1 MSHSSN
7 GDEPS
12 ETNMEEILETPQ
24 SMDAA
29 INESPAPPLADVQ
42 ASVEA
47 LLYASGEPLS
57 TRDLRKLLPE
67 SGDLVRPALD
77 KLREVYQEE
86 GRGLQLVEVAG
97 GFQITT
103 RPEVHEVVSRLVAS
117 PKPARLSLQALET
130 LAVIAYRQPITV
142 PEIMDLRGVRSP
154 GVVRTL
160 LEKKLVRIVGR
171 KSVVGRPLMYGTTQE
186 FLLRFGLK
194 DVKDLPQL
202 KDMSEVFGEDVA
214 QQLEVLEGLPAVDRE
229 TLEAPVDDTADRA
242 DASSEVVDVAAD
254 IESESEI
261 ESETAPDT
269 VYTDDTDD
277 DTRSE

>member
-1 MSHSSN
+1 LTVESYLP
-7 GDEPS
+7 EELPS
-12 ETNMEEILETPQ
+12 L
-24 SMDAA
+24 
-29 INESPAPPLADVQ
+29 PLSEVQ
-42 ASVEA
+42 ASIEA

-67 SGDLVRPALD
+67 ADEQVRPALE
-77 KLREVYQEE
+77 KLREDYQEE

-130 LAVIAYRQPITV
+130 LAVIAYRQPVTV

-160 LEKKLVRIVGR
+160 LEKKLVRITGR
-171 KSVVGRPLMYGTTQE
+171 KNVVGRPLMYGTTQE

-214 QQLEVLEGLPAVDRE
+214 QQLEVLEGLPGVDPSSIEVVPLPEAEAEAE
-229 TLEAPVDDTADRA
+229 TEVEGEPETASEVDDDEAA
-242 DASSEVVDVAAD
+242 AAAAAAD
-254 IESESEI
+254 
-261 ESETAPDT
+261 
-269 VYTDDTDD
+269 DDEADD
-277 DTRSE
+277 DEADDDEADDDEADDLAE

>member
-1 MSHSSN
+1 MSHSSSSN
-7 GDEPS
+7 GDTPS
-12 ETNMEEILETPQ
+12 GMDIEEILGTPPSTDEATQ
-24 SMDAA
+24 DG
-29 INESPAPPLADVQ
+29 NPGPPPLADVQ

-47 LLYASGEPLS
+47 LLFASSEPLS
-57 TRDLRKLLPE
+57 MRDLRKLLPE
-67 SGDLVRPALD
+67 SVDLVGPALD
-77 KLREVYQEE
+77 KLRGIYQEE
-86 GRGLQLVEVAG
+86 GRGLQLVEIAG

-117 PKPARLSLQALET
+117 PKPSRLSLQALET

-171 KSVVGRPLMYGTTQE
+171 KNVVGRPLLYGTTQE

-214 QQLEVLEGLPAVDRE
+214 QQLDALEGLPAVDHE
-229 TLEAPVDDTADRA
+229 VL
-242 DASSEVVDVAAD
+242 DASSEEADVAT
-254 IESESEI
+254 
-261 ESETAPDT
+261 ETATETDPDT
-269 VYTDDTDD
+269 DEADG